1 VCRGGWEKSCRRHED
16 EPADHALGRSRG
28 GYGTK
33 FHLVTD
39 GNGVPLAVEVTAGQ
53 VHESSRVE
61 AVMDQIAIP
70 QRVGRP
76 RKRPHRLAGD
86 KAYRCK
92 RVRDWLWKY
101 GIKPVIPPKENERT
115 RPGPTPQ
122 FDKEAYQQ
130 RSIIENCVGWLKECR
145 RIATRFEKLAI
156 NYLGMLK
163 LAMIERYLRL
173 L

>member
-1 VCRGGWEKSCRRHED
+1 M
-16 EPADHALGRSRG
+16 
-28 GYGTK
+28 
-33 FHLVTD
+33 VTD
-39 GNGVPLAVEVTAGQ
+39 GNGVPLAVEVTGGQ
-53 VHESSRVE
+53 AHESTQVE

-76 RKRPHRLAGD
+76 RKRPKRLAGD

-101 GIKPVIPPKENERT
+101 GIKPVIPPKENEKT
-115 RPGPTPQ
+115 QAAAKQ
-122 FDKEAYQQ
+122 FDDEAYQR

-145 RIATRFEKLAI
+145 RIATRFEKLAV
-156 NYLGMLK
+156 NYIGMLK

>member
-1 VCRGGWEKSCRRHED
+1 
-16 EPADHALGRSRG
+16 
-28 GYGTK
+28 
-33 FHLVTD
+33 
-39 GNGVPLAVEVTAGQ
+39 
-53 VHESSRVE
+53 
-61 AVMDQIAIP
+61 MDQIAIP

-76 RKRPHRLAGD
+76 RKRPKRLAGD

-101 GIKPVIPPKENERT
+101 GIKPVIPAKENEKKK
-115 RPGPTPQ
+115 PGPVPQ
-122 FDKEAYQQ
+122 FDEEAYKR

-145 RIATRFEKLAI
+145 RIATRFEKLAV

>member
-1 VCRGGWEKSCRRHED
+1 
-16 EPADHALGRSRG
+16 
-28 GYGTK
+28 
-33 FHLVTD
+33 LVTD
-39 GNGVPLAVEVTAGQ
+39 GNGIPLAVEVTGGQ
-53 VHESSRVE
+53 VHESTQVE

-70 QRVGRP
+70 QPVGRP
-76 RKRPHRLAGD
+76 RKRPKRLAGD

-101 GIKPVIPPKENERT
+101 GIKAVIPTKKNEKKK
-115 RPGPTPQ
+115 PGPAPQ
-122 FDKEAYQQ
+122 FDKEAYKR
-130 RSIIENCVGWLKECR
+130 RSIIENCVSWLKECR
-145 RIATRFEKLAI
+145 RIATRFEKLAV

>member
-1 VCRGGWEKSCRRHED
+1 M
-16 EPADHALGRSRG
+16 
-28 GYGTK
+28 
-33 FHLVTD
+33 
-39 GNGVPLAVEVTAGQ
+39 TAGQ
-53 VHESSRVE
+53 AHESTQVE

-76 RKRPHRLAGD
+76 RKRPKRLAGD

-101 GIKPVIPPKENERT
+101 GIKQVTPPKENEK
-115 RPGPTPQ
+115 PGCGRTPQ
-122 FDKEAYQQ
+122 FDEEAYKR

-145 RIATRFEKLAI
+145 RIATRFEKLAV

>member
-1 VCRGGWEKSCRRHED
+1 
-16 EPADHALGRSRG
+16 
-28 GYGTK
+28 
-33 FHLVTD
+33 LVTD
-39 GNGVPLAVEVTAGQ
+39 GNGIPLAVEVTGGQ
-53 VHESSRVE
+53 VHESTQLE

-70 QRVGRP
+70 QPVGRP
-76 RKRPHRLAGD
+76 RKRPNRLAGD

-101 GIKPVIPPKENERT
+101 GIKAVIPTKKNEKKK
-115 RPGPTPQ
+115 PGPASQ
-122 FDKEAYQQ
+122 FDKDAYKR

-145 RIATRFEKLAI
+145 RIATRFEKLAV

>member
-1 VCRGGWEKSCRRHED
+1 
-16 EPADHALGRSRG
+16 
-28 GYGTK
+28 
-33 FHLVTD
+33 
-39 GNGVPLAVEVTAGQ
+39 
-53 VHESSRVE
+53 
-61 AVMDQIAIP
+61 MDQIAIP

-76 RKRPHRLAGD
+76 RKRPKRLAGD

-101 GIKPVIPPKENERT
+101 GIKPVIPPKENEKT
-115 RPGPTPQ
+115 QAAAAKQ
-122 FDKEAYQQ
+122 FDDEAYQR

-145 RIATRFEKLAI
+145 RIATRFEKLAV
-156 NYLGMLK
+156 NYIGMLK

>member
-1 VCRGGWEKSCRRHED
+1 
-16 EPADHALGRSRG
+16 
-28 GYGTK
+28 
-33 FHLVTD
+33 LVTD
-39 GNGVPLAVEVTAGQ
+39 GNGVPLAVGVTGGQ
-53 VHESSRVE
+53 AHESTRVE
-61 AVMDQIAIP
+61 AVMNQIAIP
-70 QRVGRP
+70 QPVGRP
-76 RKRPHRLAGD
+76 RKRPGRLAGD

-101 GIKPVIPPKENERT
+101 GIKPVIPAKENEKAK
-115 RPGPTPQ
+115 PGPTPQ
-122 FDKEAYQQ
+122 FDREAYKR

-145 RIATRFEKLAI
+145 RIATRFEKLAV